1 MPTPRDLHRG
11 TTSVLSTILLLL
23 GVAMI
28 VRTLAAGGGG
38 LAFGLLLGVLF
49 IAAGGARLYL
59 NARLAQRGGPD
70 DAPAGQG
77 R

>member
-1 MPTPRDLHRG
+1 MPKPRDLHRG
-11 TTSVLSTILLLL
+11 STTVLSTILVLL

-49 IAAGGARLYL
+49 IAAGLGRMYINGLL
-59 NARLAQRGGPD
+59 GRRGG
-70 DAPAGQG
+70 AG
-77 R
+77 RER